1 MTIELIVMIF
11 EHDEVTPN
19 ARLALNTLRKSRSFG
34 LNSAALVQREST
46 GKAFVQQ
53 YRRYPAWEL
62 ATDDTFLMLFTNV
75 IFKDNVEDR
84 ERNLLLAEFDEYF
97 MTELD
102 RVWQPSN
109 SALLIF
115 FPRESLVD
123 MRHLINYLAEFSGTL
138 IQTTIP
144 ERTIKAIL
152 ELSKSTEL
160 SSMNDTDRN

>member
-11 EHDEVTPN
+11 KHDEATPN
-19 ARLALNTLRKSRSFG
+19 ARRALNTLRKSRSFG
-34 LNSAALVQREST
+34 LNSAALVQRDST
-46 GKAFVQQ
+46 GKAFIQQ
-53 YRRYPAWEL
+53 YSRYPAWEL
-62 ATDDTFLMLFTNV
+62 AIDSTFLLLFTNA

-84 ERNLLLAEFDEYF
+84 ERNLLLTEFDEYF
-97 MTELD
+97 VIELD

-123 MRHLINYLAEFSGTL
+123 MQHLINYLAEFSGTL

-160 SSMNDTDRN
+160 SSVNDADRN